1 MRHSSNRDLVALG
14 MPQDIIGCRV
24 IYIGIWAVLLLIF
37 LFLIGRL
44 ESHHLEHAGIGILEE
59 VHKTLMIFL
68 LPLLLLLGIGLQVLD
83 DVPLELC
90 VLFFREAFIVGY
102 LIFEVGTPL
111 LYALD
116 VRVLDHF
123 VTDLC
128 LTVHYKFSF

>member
-1 MRHSSNRDLVALG
+1 M
-14 MPQDIIGCRV
+14 
-24 IYIGIWAVLLLIF
+24 
-37 LFLIGRL
+37 
-44 ESHHLEHAGIGILEE
+44 EK
-59 VHKTLMIFL
+59 VHKTLVIFL

-90 VLFFREAFIVGY
+90 VLFFRKAFIVGY

-116 VRVLDHF
+116 ARVLDYV

-128 LTVHYKFSF
+128 LTFNYKFSF